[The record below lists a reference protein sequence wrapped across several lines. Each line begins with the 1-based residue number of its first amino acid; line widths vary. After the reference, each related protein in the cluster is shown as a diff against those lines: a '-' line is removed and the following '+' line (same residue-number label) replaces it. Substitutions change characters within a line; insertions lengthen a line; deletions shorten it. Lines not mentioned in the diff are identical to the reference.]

1 MKNIKKRVAVIDIG
15 TLKTKFEIQEF
26 NRENI
31 PRTIYRDK
39 KLTVIGRDMQANQG
53 NIGDRGLN
61 DTLTALSQYVDILE
75 SNNVDSYKVVATETI
90 RKARNTDLVLQKI
103 QDVVKV
109 TPEILTHE
117 EEAAI
122 YYEYVAKDFKNDSIA
137 VVDVGGGSVQI
148 VIGRGDKLEKLY
160 LLKTG
165 SYFLQESDDPNYI
178 PSELDMS
185 RAAEKISTATKGMRD
200 ASHKVKA
207 LIYGSSN
214 IQDVFSGLNIP
225 MQLSGYT
232 GLHKRKAKIAD
243 MAKVYK
249 QISGLS
255 YKERMPMLLEEPYYM
270 WSIDKAFLNIFELAD
285 ILGVKEV
292 VPSNANLSSGIMYQ
306 LAAEL

>member
-1 MKNIKKRVAVIDIG
+1 MKRYKKRVAVIDIG

-26 NRENI
+26 SRENI
-31 PRTIYRDK
+31 PRTIYKDK

-61 DTLTALSQYVDILE
+61 DTLTALNQYVDILKF
-75 SNNVDSYKVVATETI
+75 NNVDSYKVVATEAI
-90 RKARNTDLVLQKI
+90 RKARNADFVLQKI
-103 QDVVKV
+103 QEVVKV

-117 EEAAI
+117 EEATI
-122 YYEYVAKDFKNDSIA
+122 YYKYVAKDFKNDNIA
-137 VVDVGGGSVQI
+137 VVDVGGGSVQ
-148 VIGRGDKLEKLY
+148 VVVGGGDKLEKSY

-185 RAAEKISTATKGMRD
+185 RATEKISVAMKGMRD
-200 ASHKVKA
+200 ANHKVNA

-232 GLHKRKAKIAD
+232 GLHKQKAKIAD

-249 QISGLS
+249 QILGLS
-255 YKERMPMLLEEPYYM
+255 YKERMPMLPEEPYYM
-270 WSIDKAFLNIFELAD
+270 WSIDKALLNIFELAN

-292 VPSNANLSSGIMYQ
+292 VPSNANISSGIMYQ